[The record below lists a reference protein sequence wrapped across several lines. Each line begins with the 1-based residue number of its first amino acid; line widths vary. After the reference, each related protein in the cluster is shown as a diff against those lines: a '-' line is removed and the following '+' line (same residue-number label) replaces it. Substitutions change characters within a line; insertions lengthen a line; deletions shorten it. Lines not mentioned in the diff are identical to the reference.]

1 MRVPGLA
8 LILTA
13 IALGSAGAGEAALR
27 GQQFAQAKSSNVSC
41 MPIGVTAA
49 GELVF
54 PWECREVIERERGPV
69 SVDLSMPPKETA
81 LSQPP
86 QSRAVPE
93 LSRPRAKRLP
103 ERLLRSTMV
112 RRASP
117 RRRAPTR
124 NTSPRSPR
132 PLASRRW
139 QVRPPRRWIVVSR
152 RNGWWP
158 VAGKS
163 TRKGLAPRSSLGRHS
178 PSATCD
184 LLRRPVSASV
194 RLPRRQRKNSSN
206 SFLNGLLTETGA
218 RAVSSERREAR
229 GPPPRRGLKASSRRR
244 GTPASTVPAT
254 SGVLRRLSACGAEAV
269 CQTSFSPEPELAEY
283 LAC

>member
-86 QSRAVPE
+86 QSQLSQTQPPQSQAAAGKAAAVNDGPKGQPASQGADPQHVATIPDAVS
-93 LSRPRAKRLP
+93 LPPVASPAAAPMDRRLQAKRL
-103 ERLLRSTMV
+103 V
-112 RRASP
+112 
-117 RRRAPTR
+117 
-124 NTSPRSPR
+124 
-132 PLASRRW
+132 ASRR
-139 QVRPPRRWIVVSR
+139 QVD
-152 RNGWWP
+152 
-158 VAGKS
+158 AK
-163 TRKGLAPRSSLGRHS
+163 
-178 PSATCD
+178 
-184 LLRRPVSASV
+184 
-194 RLPRRQRKNSSN
+194 
-206 SFLNGLLTETGA
+206 GA
-218 RAVSSERREAR
+218 RAPVQPGTPQPKRDVRLA
-229 GPPPRRGLKASSRRR
+229 PPPG
-244 GTPASTVPAT
+244 
-254 SGVLRRLSACGAEAV
+254 
-269 CQTSFSPEPELAEY
+269 
-283 LAC
+283 